1 MPLRACD
8 QAGVDDGEGLAEE
21 FRANRSRL
29 DQLIDREACGVRK
42 LDWAGG
48 GGGSPVSRPN

>member
-1 MPLRACD
+1 MTSSGGCVPLRACD

-42 LDWAGG
+42 LD
-48 GGGSPVSRPN
+48 